1 MASHDVYVKA
11 DGSGVARFNVDFHP
25 FLKEAGK
32 VQSDYNTFTIGAPPA
47 SLFAV
52 GGTADCPDHSG
63 QDDCEDTMKA
73 YKKSGLLNRFD

>member
-32 VQSDYNTFTIGAPPA
+32 VQSDYNTFTIGVRYRIHIIY
-47 SLFAV
+47 LV
-52 GGTADCPDHSG
+52 
-63 QDDCEDTMKA
+63 
-73 YKKSGLLNRFD
+73 YLI

>member
-32 VQSDYNTFTIGAPPA
+32 VQSDYNTFTIGVRNLSNTYYISCLL
-47 SLFAV
+47 SLLSKFIV
-52 GGTADCPDHSG
+52 
-63 QDDCEDTMKA
+63 
-73 YKKSGLLNRFD
+73 